1 MHFREVGSYF
11 ETNALVRDLAG
22 RMFHWAPPRAV
33 AERFR
38 EFRASMVPPN
48 HLTWYSARLD
58 IEYSGRENLQFNRPD
73 EPKWITPPP
82 PEAYQEELRKAG
94 STEGMPDWLLARL
107 NESADQETEIPPP
120 TNDVFAVVFEPKGN
134 HVLVSKPSPLTPPE
148 QEHVVQNACEAL
160 GREAPAGWQQIRFA
174 FYSTVGID
182 SGRFEVMAQDWSE
195 VKLAPPDERHGPARR
210 PADGDVRRGQRKLVH
225 RQDRDQPSRKLLHR
239 VRLRRRAGLQA
250 TAAGRRV
257 RPRFRALPALGR
269 EHARLAAT
277 EAG

>member
-134 HVLVSKPSPLTPPE
+134 HVLVSNRVRSLHPSRSMWFRTPARPSGGKP
-148 QEHVVQNACEAL
+148 Q
-160 GREAPAGWQQIRFA
+160 PAGSRSGSR
-174 FYSTVGID
+174 STPR
-182 SGRFEVMAQDWSE
+182 SAS
-195 VKLAPPDERHGPARR
+195 
-210 PADGDVRRGQRKLVH
+210 
-225 RQDRDQPSRKLLHR
+225 
-239 VRLRRRAGLQA
+239 
-250 TAAGRRV
+250 TAAGSRSWRRT
-257 RPRFRALPALGR
+257 G
-269 EHARLAAT
+269 AR
-277 EAG
+277 